1 MGYAIIRNA
10 KYKMS
15 NMQGISRHNE
25 RQNKE
30 YGNEDIDK
38 NKSELN
44 YHLKQPQEKSYE
56 KEFYRL
62 RSENNL
68 KGNLRLTGKKQ
79 SNVACE
85 FLITSDNNF
94 FKNIGEA
101 ETKRYFDQAYK
112 FASEKCGEKNIISA
126 VVHLDE
132 TTPHMHLTYIPVVQA
147 TNKKGEEIEKINCSE
162 FWKGFNSYGKLQ
174 DDFYDHMKEQG
185 FDLER
190 GQRNED
196 REERREHMSV
206 QKFKEE
212 TLKEN
217 IEDLSVKKSMHQE
230 ELEVTLQEQQ
240 DALRTLQ
247 EVKGNI
253 KPLENVLKAI
263 QDEIRVAED
272 VRVTYHEINE
282 IEGKTGVLSKK
293 KVTIDTTDFEKL
305 KEVAKKVVS
314 LEYSL
319 EKIKD
324 ELKRVSN
331 RENRMENFAKKLQG
345 ENREFKLAYADV
357 RNRYKDV
364 SEKHMLAKKMLT
376 KYGMSEDAT
385 DKLISDTQE
394 KLRAVEKPIK
404 PKKVKSLDMDR

>member
-1 MGYAIIRNA
+1 MGHSIIRNA

-62 RSENNL
+62 RKENDL

-147 TNKKGEEIEKINCSE
+147 TNKKGEEIEKVNCSE

-190 GQRNED
+190 GERNED

-212 TLKEN
+212 TLKQN
-217 IEDLSVKKSMHQE
+217 IQELDIKKSRYQE
-230 ELEVTLQEQQ
+230 ELEGTLQEQQ
-240 DALRTLQ
+240 EAIRTLQ

-253 KPLENVLKAI
+253 KPLEDSLKAL
-263 QDEIRVAED
+263 QDEIKVIED
-272 VRVTYHEINE
+272 VRVNYHAINE
-282 IEGKTGVLSKK
+282 IEGKTGALNKK
-293 KVTIDTTDFEKL
+293 KITIDTKDFEKL
-305 KEVAKKVVS
+305 KEVAKKATS
-314 LEYSL
+314 LEYNLESL
-319 EKIKD
+319 KGEI
-324 ELKRVSN
+324 KRVSH
-331 RENRMENFAKKLQG
+331 REDRLEIFAKKLKD

-357 RNRYKDV
+357 RDKYKDV
-364 SEKHMLAKKMLT
+364 SGKYMLAKKLVARN
-376 KYGMSEDAT
+376 GMSEDAI
-385 DKLISDTQE
+385 DKIISDTQE

-404 PKKVKSLDMDR
+404 PIKVKSFDMER

>member
-1 MGYAIIRNA
+1 MGHSIIRNA

-62 RSENNL
+62 RKENDL

-132 TTPHMHLTYIPVVQA
+132 TTPHMHLTYIPVVEA

-185 FDLER
+185 FELER
-190 GQRNED
+190 GERNED

-212 TLKEN
+212 TLKQN
-217 IEDLSVKKSMHQE
+217 IQDLGIKKSGYEE

-263 QDEIRVAED
+263 QDEIGVAEG
-272 VRVTYHEINE
+272 VRVNYHAISE

-293 KVTIDTTDFEKL
+293 KVTIDTEDFENL

-314 LEYSL
+314 LEYKL
-319 EKIKD
+319 DKIKD
-324 ELKRVSN
+324 ELKMVSN

-345 ENREFKLAYADV
+345 ENKDFKLAYADV
-357 RNRYKDV
+357 RDKYKDV
-364 SEKHMLAKKMLT
+364 SEKHMLAKKLLAR
-376 KYGMSEDAT
+376 YGMSEDAT

-394 KLRAVEKPIK
+394 KIRAVEKPIK
-404 PKKVKSLDMDR
+404 PKKVKSFDMER

>member
-1 MGYAIIRNA
+1 MGHSIIRNA

-38 NKSELN
+38 NKSQLN
-44 YHLKQPQEKSYE
+44 YHLKQPQEQSYE

-101 ETKRYFDQAYK
+101 ETKRYFDEAYK

-132 TTPHMHLTYIPVVQA
+132 TTPHMHLTYIPVVEA
-147 TNKKGEEIEKINCSE
+147 TNKKGQEIEKINCSE
-162 FWKGFNSYGKLQ
+162 FWKGFNSYGELQ
-174 DDFYDHMKEQG
+174 DKFYEHMRGQG

-190 GQRNED
+190 GERNED
-196 REERREHMSV
+196 REERREHMNV
-206 QKFKEE
+206 AKYKEE
-212 TLKEN
+212 TLKQS
-217 IEDLSVKKSMHQE
+217 IKDLGLRESQYQV
-230 ELEVTLQEQQ
+230 ELESTLQEQQ
-240 DALRTLQ
+240 EAFKTLQ
-247 EVKGNI
+247 EVKGSI

-263 QDEIRVAED
+263 QDEIRVAEGI
-272 VRVTYHEINE
+272 RVDYHAISE
-282 IEGKTGVLSKK
+282 IEGKTGALNKK
-293 KVTIDTTDFEKL
+293 RITIDTKDFENL

-314 LEYSL
+314 LEYKL
-319 EKIKD
+319 DKIKD
-324 ELKRVSN
+324 ELKMVSN
-331 RENRMENFAKKLQG
+331 RENRMERIAEKLQG
-345 ENREFKLAYADV
+345 ENREFKLAYADI
-357 RNRYKDV
+357 RDKYKDV
-364 SEKHMLAKKMLT
+364 SEKHMLAKKIIA

-394 KLRAVEKPIK
+394 KLRAVEKPVE
-404 PKKVKSLDMDR
+404 PKKVKSFDMER

>member
-1 MGYAIIRNA
+1 MGHSIIRNA

-44 YHLKQPQEKSYE
+44 YHLKEPQEKSYE

-62 RSENNL
+62 RKENNL

-132 TTPHMHLTYIPVVQA
+132 TTPHMHLTYIPVVEA

-185 FDLER
+185 FELER
-190 GQRNED
+190 GERNED

-212 TLKEN
+212 TLKQN
-217 IEDLSVKKSMHQE
+217 IQDLGIKKSGYEE

-263 QDEIRVAED
+263 QDEIGVAEG
-272 VRVTYHEINE
+272 VRVNYHAISE

-293 KVTIDTTDFEKL
+293 KVTIDTEDFENL

-314 LEYSL
+314 LEYKL
-319 EKIKD
+319 DKIKD
-324 ELKRVSN
+324 ELKMVSN

-357 RNRYKDV
+357 RDKYKDV
-364 SEKHMLAKKMLT
+364 SEKHMLAKKLLAR
-376 KYGMSEDAT
+376 YGMSEDAT

-394 KLRAVEKPIK
+394 KIRAVEKPIK
-404 PKKVKSLDMDR
+404 PKKVKSFDMER